1 MAGSVEGDGLM
12 TCLRA
17 FSLMVL
23 LLGLGFGLTACGKR
37 GAPSPPGPPDQITY
51 PHTYPSR

>member
-1 MAGSVEGDGLM
+1 M